1 MCHTSDYSNCWGI
14 PSGFLRSTPAR
25 KRSEFPG
32 TELDRS
38 AACWL
43 QLPAR
48 GVAEQDGTAD
58 EPGAHPFPEIVPSA
72 WQAPT
77 PPSHEDCGASP
88 ASTSNYFNSMRY

>member
-48 GVAEQDGTAD
+48 ASQSRTVLPMNPELIPSPRLCPRLGKRPLLRPMRTV
-58 EPGAHPFPEIVPSA
+58 EPALLA
-72 WQAPT
+72 QAIT
-77 PPSHEDCGASP
+77 LIA
-88 ASTSNYFNSMRY
+88 